1 MVSAI
6 PCIAGSPGK
15 ERRAASASLTR
26 RGTIRFTRP
35 RRSGRVASGEKLVF
49 SSVIFLFYFLPL
61 FLAAYLCLAPWR
73 AWVIVVGSFFFYAW
87 GEPLYVP
94 LLLAVIL
101 LNWSVGR
108 MLGRAGPARRL
119 VLAAGVAA
127 NLMFLVFFKYAGF
140 LSAQFDALLRLAGV
154 AWQPHVAV
162 PLPLGVS
169 FFTFQGISYLVDI
182 HRGDVGAQPSLL
194 KFAMY
199 KSMFPQLIAG
209 PIVRYRQIAAEI
221 DNRAVSMA
229 RWRRGIEIFVLGL
242 AQKVLIANTV
252 ALPADQI
259 FALPPDRLTGATAWL
274 GAVCY
279 MAQIFF
285 DFSGY
290 TNMAIGLG
298 HMMGFTLPRNFD
310 RPYQSQSVTEFWR
323 RWHMTLSS
331 WFRDYLYIPLGG
343 NRHGAART
351 YGNLLA
357 VFFLC
362 GLWHG
367 ASWTFAIWGLY
378 HGAFLIAERATRAV
392 TALRVWRPV
401 RHAYLLL
408 VVLVGWVLFRADSMT
423 QFGTMLRAML
433 GFGGAGALAMPPE
446 RYATG
451 SVAAALL
458 AAALLSAA
466 PPLAAW
472 RAALTRLGGF
482 GASGPGG
489 SVPAVAFDGMRI
501 AGVLSLFLLAATV
514 LSAGTYNP
522 FIYFRF

>member
-1 MVSAI
+1 M
-6 PCIAGSPGK
+6 
-15 ERRAASASLTR
+15 
-26 RGTIRFTRP
+26 
-35 RRSGRVASGEKLVF
+35 VF

-61 FLAAYLCLAPWR
+61 FLAAYLCLPRWR
-73 AWVIVVGSFFFYAW
+73 AAVIVAGSFLFYAW
-87 GEPLYVP
+87 GEPRYVP
-94 LLLAVIL
+94 LLAVVIL
-101 LNWSVGR
+101 LNWGFGLA
-108 MLGRAGPARRL
+108 LGRAGAWRRA

-127 NLMFLVFFKYAGF
+127 NLAILVFCKYVGF
-140 LSAQFDALLRLAGV
+140 LTAQLDAALGFTGI
-154 AWQPHVAV
+154 AWQPHLSV

-182 HRGDVGAQPSLL
+182 HRGDVAAQPSLL

-221 DNRAVSMA
+221 DTLAVDA
-229 RWRRGIEIFVLGL
+229 VRLRRGIELFVLGL

-259 FALPPDRLTGATAWL
+259 FSLPPELLTGATAWL
-274 GAVCY
+274 GALCY
-279 MAQIFF
+279 MVQIFF

-298 HMMGFTLPRNFD
+298 HMMGLTLPRNFD
-310 RPYQSQSVTEFWR
+310 RPYQAQSVTEFWR
-323 RWHMTLSS
+323 RWHITLSS

-343 NRHGAART
+343 NRRGGFRTGA
-351 YGNLLA
+351 NLLS
-357 VFFLC
+357 VFLLC

-367 ASWTFAIWGLY
+367 ASWTFAVWGLY
-378 HGAFLIAERATRAV
+378 HGAFLIAERAFRSVA
-392 TALRVWRPV
+392 ALRIWRPL

-408 VVLVGWVLFRADSMT
+408 VVLIGWVLFRADSLPHA
-423 QFGTMLRAML
+423 GAMLRAMA
-433 GFGGAGALAMPPE
+433 GFSLAGPLAMPPE
-446 RYATG
+446 RYATA
-451 SVAAALL
+451 SVATALAAAALL
-458 AAALLSAA
+458 IAS

-472 RAALTRLGGF
+472 RDALRAAGSTAAVARPAAALALDS
-482 GASGPGG
+482 A
-489 SVPAVAFDGMRI
+489 RI
-501 AGVLSLFLLAATV
+501 AWVLSLFVLTATA

>member
-1 MVSAI
+1 M
-6 PCIAGSPGK
+6 
-15 ERRAASASLTR
+15 
-26 RGTIRFTRP
+26 
-35 RRSGRVASGEKLVF
+35 VF

-61 FLAAYLCLAPWR
+61 FLGAYLLLVPWR
-73 AWVIVVGSFFFYAW
+73 AWVIVVGSFIFYAW

-101 LNWSVGR
+101 LNWAVGR
-108 MLGRAGPARRL
+108 MLGRAGAGRHL

-127 NLMFLVFFKYAGF
+127 NLLFLVFFKYVGF
-140 LSAQFDALLRLAGV
+140 LSVQFDTLLGLAGV

-162 PLPLGVS
+162 PLPLGIS

-221 DNRAVSMA
+221 DNRAVSMV

-252 ALPADQI
+252 ALPADQV
-259 FALPPDRLTGATAWL
+259 FSLPPDQLTGATAWL

-343 NRHGAART
+343 NRHGAPRT
-351 YGNLLA
+351 YANLLA
-357 VFFLC
+357 VFLLC

-392 TALRVWRPV
+392 TAFRVWRPV

-408 VVLVGWVLFRADSMT
+408 VVVVGWVLFRSESLSEA
-423 QFGTMLRAML
+423 GTMLRAML
-433 GFGGAGALAMPPE
+433 GFGTAGALAMPPQ
-446 RYATG
+446 RYAPG
-451 SVAAALL
+451 SVVAALV

-466 PPLAAW
+466 PPLATW
-472 RAALTRLGGF
+472 RAAQTRAGGF
-482 GASGPGG
+482 AASRGG
-489 SVPAVAFDGMRI
+489 LVRTAAFDGVRI

>member
-1 MVSAI
+1 MQ
-6 PCIAGSPGK
+6 
-15 ERRAASASLTR
+15 RRW
-26 RGTIRFTRP
+26 
-35 RRSGRVASGEKLVF
+35 GRALVF

-61 FLAAYLCLAPWR
+61 FLAAYLCLPRWR
-73 AWVIVVGSFFFYAW
+73 AAIVVLGSFLFYAW
-87 GEPLYVP
+87 GEPRYLP
-94 LLLAVIL
+94 LLAAVIL
-101 LNWSVGR
+101 LNWGF
-108 MLGRAGPARRL
+108 GRALARTPVASRRL
-119 VLAAGVAA
+119 LLAAGVAA
-127 NLMFLVFFKYAGF
+127 NLAILVFCKYVGF
-140 LSAQFDALLRLAGV
+140 LTAQLDAALGFAGV
-154 AWQPHVAV
+154 AWQPHLSV
-162 PLPLGVS
+162 PLPLGIS

-182 HRGDVGAQPSLL
+182 HRGDVAAQPSLL

-221 DNRAVSMA
+221 DTLAVDTV
-229 RWRRGIEIFVLGL
+229 RLRRGIELFVLGL

-259 FALPPDRLTGATAWL
+259 FSLPPELLTGATAWL

-279 MAQIFF
+279 MVQIFF

-298 HMMGFTLPRNFD
+298 HTMGLTLPRNFD
-310 RPYQSQSVTEFWR
+310 RPYQAQSVTEFWR

-343 NRHGAART
+343 NRAGGMRTGA
-351 YGNLLA
+351 NLLA
-357 VFFLC
+357 VFLLC

-378 HGAFLIAERATRAV
+378 HGAFLIAERGFRSVAGFRI
-392 TALRVWRPV
+392 WRPL

-408 VVLVGWVLFRADSMT
+408 VVLIGWVLFRADSLPHA
-423 QFGTMLRAML
+423 GAMLRAMA
-433 GFGGAGALAMPPE
+433 GFSAAGPLAMPPE
-446 RYATG
+446 RYATA
-451 SVAAALL
+451 SVATALMVAASLI
-458 AAALLSAA
+458 AS

-472 RAALTRLGGF
+472 RDALRVAVARPAAALAL
-482 GASGPGG
+482 
-489 SVPAVAFDGMRI
+489 DGMRV
-501 AGVLSLFLLAATV
+501 AWALSLFLLTATA